1 MKLSDWGRK
10 VLGEFK
16 AMPGKIIALKDKP
29 HAIAGGVAI
38 GMFMGFTPLFG
49 LKTVLCLAL
58 AYIFRVNPI
67 AAVIAVSLHDIVTP
81 LWPVL
86 LKVEYDIGVFV
97 LSHLG
102 QMHNLPAKTHG
113 LHLKLGQMLE
123 WTTFLNVGLPLLVGS
138 LFLAA
143 PAAAI
148 SYGITLGLLE
158 RRLRREKARE
168 AQKELE
174 SAPEKDPEVYRED

>member
-49 LKTVLCLAL
+49 LKTVLSLGL
-58 AYIFRVNPI
+58 AYLFRVNPI

-97 LSHLG
+97 LSHIG
-102 QMHNLPAKTHG
+102 NFHNIPTKTHG

-158 RRLRREKARE
+158 RRVRREKERE
-168 AQKELE
+168 AQKKLE
-174 SAPEKDPEVYRED
+174 TEPDKDPEVFRED

>member
-49 LKTVLCLAL
+49 LKTVLCLGL
-58 AYIFRVNPI
+58 AYILRVNPI

-86 LKVEYDIGVFV
+86 LKIEYDIGVFV
-97 LSHLG
+97 LTHLG
-102 QMHNLPAKTHG
+102 HFQHIPTKTHG
-113 LHLKLGQMLE
+113 LHVKLGEMLE

-148 SYGITLGLLE
+148 SYGLTLGLLE
-158 RRLRREKARE
+158 RRLRRERERE
-168 AQKELE
+168 ARKELE
-174 SAPEKDPEVYRED
+174 SQAKVDPETFRED

>member
-1 MKLSDWGRK
+1 
-10 VLGEFK
+10 
-16 AMPGKIIALKDKP
+16 
-29 HAIAGGVAI
+29 
-38 GMFMGFTPLFG
+38 MFMGFTPLFG

-67 AAVIAVSLHDIVTP
+67 AAVVAVSLHDIVTP

-97 LSHLG
+97 LSHVGSL
-102 QMHNLPAKTHG
+102 HNIPTKTHG

-123 WTTFLNVGLPLLVGS
+123 WTTFLSVGLPLLVGS

-143 PAAAI
+143 RRQPSATASRLGSSSAACV
-148 SYGITLGLLE
+148 GRRLG
-158 RRLRREKARE
+158 RLRRCLNPSPRKTR
-168 AQKELE
+168 KS
-174 SAPEKDPEVYRED
+174 SAKTSPHPGVILFPCRDGGAWP